1 MTVLFERRFINNIAL
16 WLLHGSL
23 KNAWLRV
30 GQLKE
35 LAFLLRVR
43 VRTVRSP
50 VDAGNCSLQ

>member
-1 MTVLFERRFINNIAL
+1 MTVLFERRFINHISS

-35 LAFLLRVR
+35 LEFLLRVR
-43 VRTVRSP
+43 TVCNP
-50 VDAGNCSLQ
+50 VDAGDCSLQ